1 MDPEAQLDALLEAA
15 HGLQQAG
22 IAFAL
27 IGGLAVGIRTG
38 VPRATI
44 DIDLAALTSAPRER
58 VTAALV
64 GAGFTFRGDFPHS
77 INFLH
82 RSGEPLQVAF
92 DAEFD
97 RMIERAEP
105 IELRGIRIPVVSTE
119 DLISMKERAARD
131 PGRRRSKS
139 LRDLADVELLRGDV
153 PDEDEGW

>member
-1 MDPEAQLDALLEAA
+1 MDPEAQLAALLDAA
-15 HGLQQAG
+15 RSLQQAG

-44 DIDLAALTSAPRER
+44 DIDLAALTSASRER
-58 VTAALV
+58 VTGTLV
-64 GAGFTFRGDFPHS
+64 SAGFASRGTFPHS

-105 IELRGIRIPVVSTE
+105 IELGGIRIPVVSTQ

-139 LRDLADVELLRGDV
+139 LRDLADVELLRGDI
-153 PDEDEGW
+153 PEEDEGW

>member
-1 MDPEAQLDALLEAA
+1 MDPEAQLTALLDAA
-15 HGLQQAG
+15 RGLQQVG

-27 IGGLAVGIRTG
+27 IGGLAVGIRTR

-44 DIDLAALTSAPRER
+44 DIDLAALTSASRER
-58 VTAALV
+58 VTGALV
-64 GAGFTFRGDFPHS
+64 SAGFVCRGTFPHS

-82 RSGEPLQVAF
+82 RNGEPLQVAF

-97 RMIERAEP
+97 QMIERAEP
-105 IELRGIRIPVVSTE
+105 IEFRGIRIPVVSTE

-139 LRDLADVELLRGDV
+139 LRDLADNEPLRGDI
-153 PDEDEGW
+153 PEEDEGW